1 MHSFMCIIDV
11 FPCSPLSL
19 CVVITWIVDVF
30 PFIPIVVV
38 YYIGKKRMC
47 WFLTSSSSSSPSFSS
62 EQAHKTLSTF
72 YFFTMCDFLL
82 EAPISFYV
90 LSSPCFCHYCYML
103 CVVLCIPMCSPCS
116 SSSFFATCGCHMN
129 SQCVGIQVEQA
140 HTPTQHFFWLQCVI
154 FLSQ

>member
-1 MHSFMCIIDV
+1 
-11 FPCSPLSL
+11 
-19 CVVITWIVDVF
+19 VF

-38 YYIGKKRMC
+38 YCIGKKRMC

-90 LSSPCFCHYCYML
+90 LSSPCFCHYCYLL

-140 HTPTQHFFWLQCVI
+140 HTLTQHFFWLQCVI